1 MRHSGKMEIGVE
13 PIMAKKQPLLFPTT
27 LDLDK
32 QHQEIASQT
41 PIFKA
46 VLDVLP
52 TRTTTFTRDKTHYR
66 TMYNYARQCA
76 GIQSYQDAKEV
87 ILFNRD
93 NQVMDGS
100 ITTPY
105 FYRNGKWITPHRD
118 CGGQQGTT
126 RRWAIDQG
134 LCNADI
140 IDISTIKHDEIIWL
154 SNGVKGFFTARF
166 VACNDRLA
174 RTPSYE
180 SRISAVSRSD
190 SGIEEKY
197 HVDED
202 AADDI
207 EPVRQKYAPEPGS
220 DIFRKEAF
228 CLDVFERSLKL

>member
-1 MRHSGKMEIGVE
+1 MEIGIE
-13 PIMAKKQPLLFPTT
+13 PIMTTKQPLLFPTT
-27 LDLDK
+27 LDLGK
-32 QHQEIASQT
+32 SSQQAASST

-76 GIQSYQDAKEV
+76 SIQSYQDAKEV

-105 FYRNGKWITPHRD
+105 FYRDGKWVTPHQD

-134 LCNADI
+134 ICHGGI
-140 IDISTIKHDEIIWL
+140 IDIASIKHGEIIWL

-180 SRISAVSRSD
+180 SRISQVSRSD
-190 SGIEEKY
+190 SGTEEQISIKS
-197 HVDED
+197 HQDEI
-202 AADDI
+202 AEDDI
-207 EPVRQKYAPEPGS
+207 EPGQQKYAPEPGS
-220 DIFRKEAF
+220 DDFRNSAF
-228 CLDVFERSLKL
+228 NLDVFERALKL

>member
-1 MRHSGKMEIGVE
+1 
-13 PIMAKKQPLLFPTT
+13 MATKQPLLFPTT
-27 LDLDK
+27 LDLGK
-32 QHQEIASQT
+32 CSGEAASQHL
-41 PIFKA
+41 IFKA

-76 GIQSYQDAKEV
+76 QIQSYQDAKEV

-105 FYRNGKWITPHRD
+105 FYRDGKWMTPHRD

-134 LCNADI
+134 ICHAGI

-180 SRISAVSRSD
+180 SRISHVSRSD
-190 SGIEEKY
+190 SGIDEK
-197 HVDED
+197 HSLRPHQDEV
-202 AADDI
+202 AEDDI
-207 EPVRQKYAPEPGS
+207 EPTRQKWTPEPGAE
-220 DIFRKEAF
+220 DFRNTAF
-228 CLDVFERSLKL
+228 TLDVFERALKL

>member
-1 MRHSGKMEIGVE
+1 MEIGVE
-13 PIMAKKQPLLFPTT
+13 PIMATKQPLLFPTT
-27 LDLDK
+27 LDLGK
-32 QHQEIASQT
+32 CSGEAASQH

-76 GIQSYQDAKEV
+76 QIQSYQDAKEV

-105 FYRNGKWITPHRD
+105 FYRDGKWMTPHRD

-134 LCNADI
+134 ICHAGI

-180 SRISAVSRSD
+180 SRISHVSRSD
-190 SGIEEKY
+190 SGIDEK
-197 HVDED
+197 HSLRPHQDEV
-202 AADDI
+202 AEDDI
-207 EPVRQKYAPEPGS
+207 EPTRQKWTPEPGAE
-220 DIFRKEAF
+220 DFRNTAF
-228 CLDVFERSLKL
+228 TLDVFERALKL

>member
-1 MRHSGKMEIGVE
+1 
-13 PIMAKKQPLLFPTT
+13 MATKQALLFPTT
-27 LDLDK
+27 LDLNK
-32 QHQEIASQT
+32 QNQEAGSQT

-76 GIQSYQDAKEV
+76 QIQSYQDAKEV

-105 FYRNGKWITPHRD
+105 FYRDGKWVTPHRD

-134 LCNADI
+134 LCHAGI
-140 IDISTIKHDEIIWL
+140 IDIASIKHDEIIWL

-180 SRISAVSRSD
+180 SRVSRSD
-190 SGIEEKY
+190 SGILEQSKDHH
-197 HVDED
+197 HVDEV
-202 AADDI
+202 AEDDV
-207 EPVRQKYAPEPGS
+207 EPTRQKWNPEPGS
-220 DIFRKEAF
+220 DIFRNSAF
-228 CLDVFERSLKL
+228 NLDVFERSLKL

>member
-1 MRHSGKMEIGVE
+1 MEIGVE
-13 PIMAKKQPLLFPTT
+13 PIMTKKQPLLFPTT
-27 LDLDK
+27 LDLNK
-32 QHQEIASQT
+32 QSPALQT

-87 ILFNRD
+87 VLFNRD

-105 FYRNGKWITPHRD
+105 FYRNGRWTTPHQD

-126 RRWAIDQG
+126 RRWALDQG
-134 LCNADI
+134 ICHADT
-140 IDISTIKHDEIIWL
+140 IDISSIKHNEIIWL

-180 SRISAVSRSD
+180 SRISQVSRND
-190 SGIEEKY
+190 SGLDEK
-197 HVDED
+197 HHILAPHKDEV
-202 AADDI
+202 AEDDV
-207 EPVRQKYAPEPGS
+207 EPTRQKYSPEPGS
-220 DIFRKEAF
+220 DVFRNSAF
-228 CLDVFERSLKL
+228 DLDVFERALKL